1 MSPRVR
7 KDSVHPR
14 LQLGASV
21 RPLNFTVRRHMS
33 APLKSKFLQLFERD
47 QGRCVYCGLDLKAD
61 YDRFMMAT
69 EDHLVPGSKG
79 SRSRDLSNLILSCRV
94 CNGLKANF
102 VPEPAIDPVK
112 DRRKYIA
119 AVRAHIMGKRADRL
133 KEFMQVT
140 HPGITDYQ

>member
-1 MSPRVR
+1 MAEPI
-7 KDSVHPR
+7 
-14 LQLGASV
+14 
-21 RPLNFTVRRHMS
+21 
-33 APLKSKFLQLFERD
+33 KSKFLQLFERD

-79 SRSRDLSNLILSCRV
+79 GIGRHLANLVLSCRV
-94 CNGLKANF
+94 CNDLKADF
-102 VPEPAIDPVK
+102 VPEPPLDSVK

-119 AVRAHIMGKRADRL
+119 AVRGHIMKRRSDRL

-140 HPGITDYQ
+140 HPGMKDYQ